1 MLTTA
6 LLPAAAVTPGSQA
19 RDTVNFDFGWR
30 YAPVQEQ
37 RYLAQCTF
45 VENMNYGQGN
55 IAAVNTDS
63 KEACCSECANRED
76 CLGWDWNGKICY
88 LKDNAEGGRA
98 EKGRWSGKLQA
109 SFTKNGSFA
118 WPGHLAVPAQAS

>member
-1 MLTTA
+1 MLLLLLRATA

-55 IAAVNTDS
+55 IAAVNTEIRKKHAAPS
-63 KEACCSECANRED
+63 
-76 CLGWDWNGKICY
+76 
-88 LKDNAEGGRA
+88 
-98 EKGRWSGKLQA
+98 
-109 SFTKNGSFA
+109 
-118 WPGHLAVPAQAS
+118 VPTARTA